1 MAHDLTG
8 DEAFRD
14 GVVATLDYV
23 LGRNP
28 LDQSYVTGYGD
39 RPMRHPHHRFWA
51 HSLDAAYPEPPAGA
65 MSGGPNNQMMR
76 DPVAVTMRGTCAPQT
91 CWRDDIQAFS
101 QNEVAINWNAPL
113 VWVTAYL
120 DRP

>member
-1 MAHDLTG
+1 
-8 DEAFRD
+8 
-14 GVVATLDYV
+14 
-23 LGRNP
+23 
-28 LDQSYVTGYGD
+28 
-39 RPMRHPHHRFWA
+39 
-51 HSLDAAYPEPPAGA
+51 